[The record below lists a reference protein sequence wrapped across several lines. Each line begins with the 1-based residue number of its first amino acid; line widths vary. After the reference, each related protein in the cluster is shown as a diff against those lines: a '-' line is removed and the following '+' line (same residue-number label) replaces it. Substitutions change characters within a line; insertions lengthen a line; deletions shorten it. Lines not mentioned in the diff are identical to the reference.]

1 MFTNTNPRDLFKVIK
16 RKSRYSAMV
25 RGGSTFAIK
34 YEKGK
39 EVKAKKGTIGIMS
52 FTTYKYAS
60 DFLSEFNDY
69 NQFTVIRI
77 RPTSPVS
84 VKRKVCSISDNQN
97 VEEALKR
104 YYNKAKMNRS
114 WHHIDAWKG
123 TVVCDSAKVLS

>member
-1 MFTNTNPRDLFKVIK
+1 
-16 RKSRYSAMV
+16 MV

-39 EVKAKKGTIGIMS
+39 EVRAKKGTIGILA
-52 FTTYKYAS
+52 FTTLHYAS
-60 DFLSEFNDY
+60 DFLSEFNDH

-84 VKRKVCSISDNQN
+84 VKRKVCSINHDQSAS
-97 VEEALKR
+97 EALEE
-104 YYNKAKMNRS
+104 YYDGAKIDRT
-114 WHHIDAWKG
+114 WFHTDAWKG